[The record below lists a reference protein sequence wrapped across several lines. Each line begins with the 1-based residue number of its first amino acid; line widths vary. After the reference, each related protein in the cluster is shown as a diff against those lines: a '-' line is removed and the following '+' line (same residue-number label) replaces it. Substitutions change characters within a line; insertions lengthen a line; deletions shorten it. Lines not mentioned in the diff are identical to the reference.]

1 MIFITNNERNETM
14 RLRHKFG
21 FMFSFTLVVNLI
33 LTKYFLVEITNNYK
47 MTIEKLVVH
56 NRQLNEKIEEI
67 ESIGLQVTVTMYEP
81 VPYQTDSTPN
91 ILADGTRIRTQKA
104 SEYRFI
110 AVSRN
115 LLKRGGGPLDYGDF
129 VILRNTQSHKDGLYQ
144 VRDTMNPR
152 WVNRIDILETP
163 GTPPYRLVGEIL
175 IADMEKNT

>member
-104 SEYRFI
+104 SE
-110 AVSRN
+110 
-115 LLKRGGGPLDYGDF
+115 
-129 VILRNTQSHKDGLYQ
+129 
-144 VRDTMNPR
+144 
-152 WVNRIDILETP
+152 
-163 GTPPYRLVGEIL
+163 
-175 IADMEKNT
+175 

>member
-1 MIFITNNERNETM
+1 MCIRD
-14 RLRHKFG
+14 R
-21 FMFSFTLVVNLI
+21 
-33 LTKYFLVEITNNYK
+33 
-47 MTIEKLVVH
+47 
-56 NRQLNEKIEEI
+56 
-67 ESIGLQVTVTMYEP
+67 
-81 VPYQTDSTPN
+81 YQTDSTPN

-115 LLKRGGGPLDYGDF
+115 LLKRWGGPLDYGDF

>member
-1 MIFITNNERNETM
+1 
-14 RLRHKFG
+14 
-21 FMFSFTLVVNLI
+21 
-33 LTKYFLVEITNNYK
+33 

-81 VPYQTDSTPN
+81 VSYQTDSTPN

-115 LLKRGGGPLDYGDF
+115 LLKRWGGPLDYGDF

>member
-1 MIFITNNERNETM
+1 
-14 RLRHKFG
+14 
-21 FMFSFTLVVNLI
+21 
-33 LTKYFLVEITNNYK
+33 
-47 MTIEKLVVH
+47 MTIEKLVVQ

-81 VPYQTDSTPN
+81 VSYQTDSTPN

-115 LLKRGGGPLDYGDF
+115 LLKRWGGPLDYGDF